1 VIGKKTRRRTINLIP
16 VFIFLLAA
24 AFYLVLE
31 RPLRSEKQASHDF
44 VRVVEVYDGDTVG
57 VIINARR
64 EKVRL
69 TGIDAPEAGQ
79 VPWGAKAKQY
89 LETLMSGADR
99 QVKLEFDIE
108 QRDQHG
114 RILAYLKT
122 PDEKHI
128 NLLMVKNG
136 YAMLYTIPPNVRY
149 ANELAA
155 AQTEAREKKIGIWS
169 DQGLKERPGDYRR
182 THPRR

>member
-1 VIGKKTRRRTINLIP
+1 MIRKKTKFRNINLIS
-16 VFIFLLAA
+16 VFIFLFAA

-31 RPLRSEKQASHDF
+31 QPSLSEKQGSHGF
-44 VRVVEVYDGDTVG
+44 VRVVDVYDGDTVG
-57 VIINARR
+57 VIIHTKR

-69 TGIDAPEAGQ
+69 TGIDAPETGQ
-79 VPWGAKAKQY
+79 PPWGAMAKQY
-89 LETLMSGADR
+89 LQTLVNEADR
-99 QVKLEFDIE
+99 QVTLEFDVE
-108 QRDQHG
+108 QRDRHG

-122 PDEKHI
+122 PDGKHI
-128 NLLMVKNG
+128 NLLLVKNG

-169 DQGLKERPGDYRR
+169 DQGLKEKPGDYRK
-182 THPRR
+182 THPRK

>member
-1 VIGKKTRRRTINLIP
+1 MIRMKTKVSNINIIS
-16 VFIFLLAA
+16 VFIFLFASV
-24 AFYLVLE
+24 FYLLHE
-31 RPLRSEKQASHDF
+31 QPLLSGKQEGHGF
-44 VRVVEVYDGDTVG
+44 VPVVEVYDGDTLG
-57 VIINARR
+57 VVINNKR

-79 VPWGAKAKQY
+79 APWGAKARQY
-89 LETLMSGADR
+89 LQTLVSEADR
-99 QVKLEFDIE
+99 QVKLEFDVE

-122 PDEKHI
+122 PDGKHI
-128 NLLMVKNG
+128 NLLMVRNG

-149 ANELAA
+149 ADELAA
-155 AQTEAREKKIGIWS
+155 AQTEARGKKIGIWS
-169 DQGLKERPGDYRR
+169 DQGLKERPGDYRK

>member
-1 VIGKKTRRRTINLIP
+1 MIREKTKLRNINLIS
-16 VFIFLLAA
+16 VFIFLFAA

-31 RPLRSEKQASHDF
+31 QPLLSEKQDRHGF

-57 VIINARR
+57 VIINNKR

-69 TGIDAPEAGQ
+69 TGIDAPETGQ
-79 VPWGAKAKQY
+79 PPWGAMAKQF
-89 LETLMSGADR
+89 LQTLVSEADR
-99 QVKLEFDIE
+99 QVKLEFDVE

-114 RILAYLKT
+114 RILAYLST
-122 PDEKHI
+122 PDGKHI

-149 ANELAA
+149 VNELTA
-155 AQTEAREKKIGIWS
+155 AQAEAREKKIGIWS
-169 DQGLKERPGDYRR
+169 DQGLKERPGDYRK
-182 THPRR
+182 THPRK

>member
-1 VIGKKTRRRTINLIP
+1 MIGKKTKLRNINLIP
-16 VFIFLLAA
+16 VFIFLIAA
-24 AFYLVLE
+24 AFYFLLE
-31 RPLRSEKQASHDF
+31 QPLLSEKQISQDF
-44 VRVVEVYDGDTVG
+44 VRVVAVYDGDTVG
-57 VIINARR
+57 VIINTKR

-69 TGIDAPEAGQ
+69 TGIDAPETGQ
-79 VPWGAKAKQY
+79 PPWGAMAKQY
-89 LETLMSGADR
+89 LQTLVSEANR
-99 QVKLEFDIE
+99 QVKLEFDVE

-114 RILAYLKT
+114 RIIAYLST
-122 PDEKHI
+122 PDGKHI

-182 THPRR
+182 THPRK

>member
-1 VIGKKTRRRTINLIP
+1 MVRKKTKLRNINLIS
-16 VFIFLLAA
+16 VFVFLFAA
-24 AFYLVLE
+24 AFYLLLEQPVL
-31 RPLRSEKQASHDF
+31 SEKQVSHGF

-57 VIINARR
+57 VIINNTR

-69 TGIDAPEAGQ
+69 TGIDAPETGQ
-79 VPWGAKAKQY
+79 PPWGAKAKQY
-89 LETLMSGADR
+89 LQTLVSEADR
-99 QVKLEFDIE
+99 QVKLEFDVE

-114 RILAYLKT
+114 RILAYLIT
-122 PDEKHI
+122 PDGKHI

-136 YAMLYTIPPNVRY
+136 YAMLYTVPPNVRY

-169 DQGLKERPGDYRR
+169 DHGLKERPGDYRR
-182 THPRR
+182 THPRK

>member
-1 VIGKKTRRRTINLIP
+1 MIRKKTKLRDINLIS

-31 RPLRSEKQASHDF
+31 RPLFSEKVSHDF

-57 VIINARR
+57 VIVNNKR

-69 TGIDAPEAGQ
+69 TGIDAPETGQ
-79 VPWGAKAKQY
+79 PPWGAEAKQH
-89 LETLMSGADR
+89 LQALVGEAGR
-99 QVKLEFDIE
+99 QVKLEFDVE

-114 RILAYLKT
+114 RILAYLRT
-122 PDEKHI
+122 PDGKHI

-136 YAMLYTIPPNVRY
+136 YAMLYTVPPNVRY

-155 AQTEAREKKIGIWS
+155 AQTEARERKIGIWS
-169 DQGLKERPGDYRR
+169 GQGLKEKPADYRR
-182 THPRR
+182 THPRK

>member
-1 VIGKKTRRRTINLIP
+1 MIRKKIKLRNINLIS
-16 VFIFLLAA
+16 VFIFLFAA

-31 RPLRSEKQASHDF
+31 KPLLSGKQESNDF
-44 VRVVEVYDGDTVG
+44 VPVVEVYDGDTLG
-57 VIINARR
+57 VIINNKR

-69 TGIDAPEAGQ
+69 TGIDAPETGQ
-79 VPWGAKAKQY
+79 PPWGAMAKQY
-89 LETLMSGADR
+89 LQTLVSKADW
-99 QVKLEFDIE
+99 QVKLEFDVD

-114 RILAYLKT
+114 RILAYLST
-122 PDEKHI
+122 PDGKHI

-155 AQTEAREKKIGIWS
+155 AQTEARKKKIGIWS
-169 DQGLKERPGDYRR
+169 DQGLNERPADYRR
-182 THPRR
+182 THPRK

>member
-1 VIGKKTRRRTINLIP
+1 MIRKKTKRRNKNLVS
-16 VFIFLLAA
+16 VFIFLFAA
-24 AFYLVLE
+24 AFYVVLE
-31 RPLRSEKQASHDF
+31 QPLFSEKQVSHSF

-57 VIINARR
+57 VIVNNKR

-69 TGIDAPEAGQ
+69 TGIDAPETGQ
-79 VPWGAKAKQY
+79 PPWGAEAKQY
-89 LETLMSGADR
+89 LQTLVGEAGR
-99 QVKLEFDIE
+99 QVKLEFDVE

-114 RILAYLKT
+114 RILAYLRT
-122 PDEKHI
+122 PDGKHI

-136 YAMLYTIPPNVRY
+136 YAMLYTVPPNVRY

-155 AQTEAREKKIGIWS
+155 AQTEAREREIGIWS
-169 DQGLKERPGDYRR
+169 GQGLKEKPADYRK

>member
-1 VIGKKTRRRTINLIP
+1 MIGKKTKLRSINLIS

-31 RPLRSEKQASHDF
+31 RPLLSEKQASHDF
-44 VRVVEVYDGDTVG
+44 VPVVEVYDGDTVG
-57 VIINARR
+57 VIINTKR

-69 TGIDAPEAGQ
+69 TGIDAPETGQ
-79 VPWGAKAKQY
+79 PPWGAMAKQY
-89 LETLMSGADR
+89 LQTLVGEAGR
-99 QVKLEFDIE
+99 QVKLEFDVE

-114 RILAYLKT
+114 RILAYLRT
-122 PDEKHI
+122 PDGKHI

-136 YAMLYTIPPNVRY
+136 YAMLYTVPPNVRY

-169 DQGLKERPGDYRR
+169 DQGLKERPGDYRK

>member
-1 VIGKKTRRRTINLIP
+1 MIRKKIKLRNINLIS
-16 VFIFLLAA
+16 VFIFLFAA

-31 RPLRSEKQASHDF
+31 QPLLSGKQESNGF
-44 VRVVEVYDGDTVG
+44 VPVVEVYDGDTLG
-57 VIINARR
+57 VIINNKR

-69 TGIDAPEAGQ
+69 TGIDAPETGQ
-79 VPWGAKAKQY
+79 PPWGAMAKQY
-89 LETLMSGADR
+89 LQTLVSEADR
-99 QVKLEFDIE
+99 QVKLELDVE

-114 RILAYLKT
+114 RILAYLRT
-122 PDEKHI
+122 PDGKHI

-136 YAMLYTIPPNVRY
+136 YAMLYTVPPNVRY

-169 DQGLKERPGDYRR
+169 DQGLKERPADYRR
-182 THPRR
+182 THPRK

>member
-1 VIGKKTRRRTINLIP
+1 MIGKKTKLRSINLIS

-57 VIINARR
+57 AIINTKR

-69 TGIDAPEAGQ
+69 TGIDAPETGQ
-79 VPWGAKAKQY
+79 PPWGAMAKQY
-89 LETLMSGADR
+89 LQTLVGEAGR
-99 QVKLEFDIE
+99 QVKLEFDVE
-108 QRDQHG
+108 QRDKHG
-114 RILAYLKT
+114 RILAYLRT
-122 PDEKHI
+122 PDGKHI

-136 YAMLYTIPPNVRY
+136 YAMLYTVPPNVRY

-169 DQGLKERPGDYRR
+169 DQGLKEKPADYRR